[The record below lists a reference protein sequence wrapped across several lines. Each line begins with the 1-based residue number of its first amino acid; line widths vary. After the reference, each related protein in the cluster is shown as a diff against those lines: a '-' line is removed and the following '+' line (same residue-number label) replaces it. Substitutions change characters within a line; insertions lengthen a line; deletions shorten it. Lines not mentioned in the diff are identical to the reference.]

1 MKRHLQFSIGVSAVV
16 FAAGTCGANVSMV
29 KDAIGG
35 LLAEEFIKNGVR
47 VTVDTLS
54 KALPSVGGLISTPP
68 PGLSVSIEQTFYQ
81 HDRTVQYP
89 HQPVVRQSF
98 EYRSLAS
105 GMLVTYRVWTNGVL
119 SFSESRPLKHYQDRQ
134 DRDPGSMPY
143 WMQPPLLNHL
153 TRECDFQIE
162 GKLHPDRSQETYE
175 LVVRCRGT
183 NWPRKS
189 PPNRAFVTVE
199 VPQEILFNRCWDANI
214 TIPVGTGNPQQTRR
228 NGELVRDVYSDVP
241 LTLGPGGVGY
251 SSPIRA
257 TGAPSRLEPV
267 GQPPIITRCSLA
279 PSSVQSAE
287 TF

>member
-1 MKRHLQFSIGVSAVV
+1 MKQHQQFIIGASAIL
-16 FAAGTCGANVSMV
+16 FAAGTCEANMTAVRGV
-29 KDAIGG
+29 IGG
-35 LLAEEFIKNGVR
+35 LLADEFIKNGVR
-47 VTVDTLS
+47 VAVDSLS
-54 KALPSVGGLISTPP
+54 KALPSVGGLISPSP
-68 PGLSVSIEQTFYQ
+68 LGLAASIEQTYYR

-89 HQPVVRQSF
+89 HQPVVRQLF
-98 EYRSLAS
+98 EYRSVAS
-105 GMLVTYRVWTNGVL
+105 GMLVNYRVWTNGVL
-119 SFSESRPLKHYQDRQ
+119 SFSESRPLKYYQDRY
-134 DRDPGSMPY
+134 DRDPGSLPY

-153 TRECDFQIE
+153 IRECDFQIDD
-162 GKLHPDRSQETYE
+162 KIHPDRSQETYE

-214 TIPVGTGNPQQTRR
+214 TIPVGPGNPQQTRR
-228 NGELVRDVYSDVP
+228 NGELVRDTHPDVP

-251 SSPIRA
+251 SFPIRP
-257 TGAPSRLEPV
+257 TGAPNRVEPV